1 MDEVQRILLR
11 KHDEASLFRAVQAL
25 RLEADGCRLQGGED
39 QVDKAMRMY
48 CAVDT
53 ILLREE
59 LSMYRSEDWYK
70 RERRQCQLG
79 RGLALA
85 DVQNYEEAE
94 DILLEVILTTDH
106 GGMEHAAELLGA
118 AASLVGHVYFEAA
131 DQLPQD
137 TRALAEG
144 SWLHRAWHVLRWS
157 LSSVCSAEAAPQGGN
172 LLDLHSSL
180 SDQAVQS
187 LYSTLCSP
195 AFLQSFATA
204 DGEAAEE
211 WCKQVQEALGLLH
224 QVLKRL
230 GRHALAAQMCSTLL
244 DSFSGREQ
252 PVFQVIRLGCV
263 QCMVS
268 YCESLCATRSRGLKV
283 PSAVLSDWLHRVE
296 QQLAKVD
303 SRGRSAAEL
312 WGDWFRMRG
321 DLGSLCAALCLY
333 AACFAV
339 AGACGLNEDGRR
351 VAQKVQVL
359 AAHTPGSNF
368 RLASTVT
375 NSCMEIL
382 HSAEIIVRG
391 ANLVVNQAKLDNVV
405 NESKTYLVE
414 WTAMK
419 EERDRLIA
427 RVDHTIKAKQS
438 TSPLPV
444 DPAESSLPAK
454 MPSASLGD
462 VLPSVTDLPTVL
474 MSNDECVHKDTLVAL
489 LQKVAKELDEEDVQ
503 TFAAASTEQNLSL
516 LIGDRE
522 TMSSSQCARV
532 TERLKS
538 NMLQD
543 CKTRQECTA
552 RVVNAIKDALPLAH
566 TSTSSPAVP
575 ALAYRKEKPSSKS
588 PIAYPPGIEPNDD
601 SILQKAIA
609 DLTATIEQ
617 RRQEINAIRRIKP
630 GAFLKTKGLL
640 RKDRLIAWL
649 EKQAKTLDDEDAKV
663 FADDIA
669 SVAGESAGI
678 QYQVREMVLHYC
690 ELKQQR
696 TARLVRAVKEACDA
710 MEEEEEASPKPESFA
725 DSVLSN
731 KDFLQRK
738 DTFLSWLQM
747 KEKELDEEA
756 VQRLAEGVA
765 SLQQVNPSYKP
776 KVDLKTSANNPSKS
790 YKRLAAAVRSE
801 FLLIMAS

>member
-1 MDEVQRILLR
+1 MDEVQRILQL
-11 KHDEASLFRAVQAL
+11 KHDEASLFRAVQNL
-25 RLEADGCRLQGGED
+25 RLEADGCRLQGGDD
-39 QVDKAMRMY
+39 QVDKAMHMY

-59 LSMYRSEDWYK
+59 LSLFRSEDWYK
-70 RERRQCQLG
+70 RERRQ

-85 DVQNYEEAE
+85 DMQSYEEAE
-94 DILLEVILTTDH
+94 DNLLEVILTTDH

-118 AASLVGHVYFEAA
+118 ATSLVRHVYFEAA

-157 LSSVCSAEAAPQGGN
+157 LSIVFSAEAAPQGDN

-187 LYSTLCSP
+187 LYNTLCSP
-195 AFLQSFATA
+195 VFLQSFAIA
-204 DGEAAEE
+204 DGKAAED

-230 GRHALAAQMCSTLL
+230 SRHALAAQMCSTLL
-244 DSFSGREQ
+244 DSLSGREQ

-296 QQLAKVD
+296 QQLAKLD
-303 SRGRSAAEL
+303 GSSRSAAEL

-321 DLGSLCAALCLY
+321 DSDSLCVALCLY

-339 AGACGLNEDGRR
+339 VGASGLNEDGRR
-351 VAQKVQVL
+351 VAQKVLVL

-368 RLASTVT
+368 RLPSTV
-375 NSCMEIL
+375 NNRCMEII
-382 HSAEIIVRG
+382 HSAEILVRG
-391 ANLVVNQAKLDNVV
+391 ANLMVNLGKLDKFVNQ
-405 NESKTYLVE
+405 SKTYLVE

-427 RVDHTIKAKQS
+427 RFNHVIKA

-454 MPSASLGD
+454 MESTSLVGGLPD
-462 VLPSVTDLPTVL
+462 QPSVEIT
-474 MSNDECVHKDTLVAL
+474 NEYVHKGTLVAL
-489 LQKVAKELDEEDVQ
+489 LQKLAKELDEEDVQ

-522 TMSSSQCARV
+522 TMSSSQCARIA
-532 TERLKS
+532 ERLKS
-538 NMLQD
+538 NMLRD
-543 CKTRQECTA
+543 CKAKQERTS
-552 RVVNAIKDALPLAH
+552 RVVNVIKDALPLAH
-566 TSTSSPAVP
+566 TSTSSHTVP
-575 ALAYRKEKPSSKS
+575 NLAYHTEKPSGKS
-588 PIAYPPGIEPNDD
+588 PIANPPGVDSLKPNDD
-601 SILQKAIA
+601 SILQKIIT
-609 DLTATIEQ
+609 DLTATIDRKSE
-617 RRQEINAIRRIKP
+617 EIIATRKSKP
-630 GAFLKTKGLL
+630 CAFVSTKGLL

-649 EKQAKTLDDEDAKV
+649 EQQAKTLNDEDAKV
-663 FADDIA
+663 CANDIA
-669 SVAGESAGI
+669 SVAGESPGI

-696 TARLVRAVKEACDA
+696 TAQLVGAVKEACDT
-710 MEEEEEASPKPESFA
+710 MEEEEEALSKTESFA
-725 DSVLSN
+725 DSLLSN

-738 DTFLSWLQM
+738 DTFLRWLQM

-765 SLQQVNPSYKP
+765 SLQQVNPYYKP
-776 KVDLKTSANNPSKS
+776 KGDLKTSANNPSKS